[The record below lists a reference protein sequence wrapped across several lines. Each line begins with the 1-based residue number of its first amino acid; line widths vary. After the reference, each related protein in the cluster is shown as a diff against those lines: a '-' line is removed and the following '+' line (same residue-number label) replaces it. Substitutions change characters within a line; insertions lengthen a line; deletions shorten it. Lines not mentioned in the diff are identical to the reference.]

1 MLLRF
6 NNHCRYSEADAMK
19 CIAKGHSISEYGA
32 KREYI
37 TKVANSLKRCPY
49 LTCVIST
56 PGDPVIAP
64 GFTSPD
70 V

>member
-1 MLLRF
+1 
-6 NNHCRYSEADAMK
+6 MK